1 MGAVYSAKGSCSI
14 GFMLLSGLAL
24 AGCVCAYVRM
34 RTVRPSADAAGGVV
48 GDAAGDATGGGG
60 VRVGGAE
67 PGPGPRRAGLTRS
80 RPRGRAG
87 RVEIRGPPWCP
98 GRYDRPL
105 HPIVAV
111 RRRHR

>member
-48 GDAAGDATGGGG
+48 GDATGGGG
-60 VRVGGAE
+60 VRVGGTE
-67 PGPGPRRAGLTRS
+67 PGAPV
-80 RPRGRAG
+80 RGG
-87 RVEIRGPPWCP
+87 R
-98 GRYDRPL
+98 D
-105 HPIVAV
+105 
-111 RRRHR
+111 